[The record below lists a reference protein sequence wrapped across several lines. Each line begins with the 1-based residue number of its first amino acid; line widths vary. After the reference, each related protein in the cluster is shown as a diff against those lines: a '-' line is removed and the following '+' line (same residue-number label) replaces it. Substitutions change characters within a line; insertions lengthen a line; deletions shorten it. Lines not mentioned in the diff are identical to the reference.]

1 MRRNRTFRKFEDWHA
16 HDVEQKLGISPRMH
30 WEAVDAWLAQAE
42 DWPPEHE
49 HFLERLHRNL
59 YDSHDSWNES
69 ELQLQFI
76 GPLLA
81 LVDLKGPGF
90 ASFSQRKLSAQ
101 LGEHHVEGCVDWITA
116 SGTYEPI
123 TPYFFLH
130 EYKRQTGTEASPL
143 GQLLISMLAAATL
156 NADGKPIYGCYV
168 LGRYWSFVLLDGQ
181 QYGFSQ
187 GFDALDRGELGRIWH
202 TLRRTREL
210 IVQRVAEELNL
221 KQP

>member
-1 MRRNRTFRKFEDWHA
+1 MRRKRTFRKFEDWHA
-16 HDVEQKLGISPRMH
+16 HDVEQKLGIRPRMH
-30 WEAVDAWLAQAE
+30 WEAVEAWLARAD

-49 HFLERLHRNL
+49 VYLERLHRNL
-59 YDSHDSWNES
+59 FAFHANWNEQ

-81 LVDLKGPGF
+81 LIQLNGSGF
-90 ASFSQRKLSAQ
+90 ASFSQRKLSARV
-101 LGEHHVEGCVDWITA
+101 GEYFVEGYVDWMTA
-116 SGTYEPI
+116 SGSYEPI

-130 EYKRQTGTEASPL
+130 EYKRQKGFEADPL
-143 GQLLISMLAAATL
+143 GQLLISMVAAATL

-168 LGRYWSFVLLDGQ
+168 LGRYWSFVLLEGQ
-181 QYGFSQ
+181 EYGFSQ

-210 IVQRVAEELNL
+210 IAQRVAEENAS
-221 KQP
+221 